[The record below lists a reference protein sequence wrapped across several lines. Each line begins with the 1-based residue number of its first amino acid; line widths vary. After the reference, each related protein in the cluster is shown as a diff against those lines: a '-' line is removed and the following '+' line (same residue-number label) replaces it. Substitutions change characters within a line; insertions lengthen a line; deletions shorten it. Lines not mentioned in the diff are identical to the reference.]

1 MQGRMVKNTKRIL
14 MELLNTHPIKK
25 SDLGFH
31 GNLFGGKLLAW
42 IDAAAAG
49 YSMQLCDSPR
59 MVTVS
64 IDKCYFEKPAR
75 EGQLLKIYGYPSKLG
90 NSSVTLYM
98 EARAH
103 NVYTGNQVVVLKTNI
118 RFVRIDEEGNPI
130 PIGEKGRLR
139 ITRLI
144 EERKTTNEG

>member
-1 MQGRMVKNTKRIL
+1 

-42 IDAAAAG
+42 IDSAAAG

-64 IDKCYFEKPAR
+64 IDKCYFEKPAK
-75 EGQLLKIYGYPSKLG
+75 EGQLLKIYGYPNKLG
-90 NSSVTLYM
+90 NTSLTLYM

-103 NVYTGNQVVVLKTNI
+103 NVYTGNQIVVLKTNI

-130 PIGEKGRLR
+130 PINEKGKNR
-139 ITRLI
+139 IAKLI
-144 EERKTTNEG
+144 ESLNNE

>member
-1 MQGRMVKNTKRIL
+1 
-14 MELLNTHPIKK
+14 MEFLNSHPIKK

-64 IDKCYFEKPAR
+64 IDKCFFEKPAK
-75 EGQLLKIYGYPSKLG
+75 EGQLIKIYGSPSRLG
-90 NSSVTLYM
+90 NTSVTLYM

-103 NVYTGNQVVVLKTNI
+103 NVYTGNQIVILKTNI
-118 RFVRIDEEGNPI
+118 RFVRIDEEGNPV
-130 PIGEKGRLR
+130 PIGEKGRSR
-139 ITRLI
+139 IQKLI
-144 EERKTTNEG
+144 DIRDSEQNDDNS

>member
-1 MQGRMVKNTKRIL
+1 

-64 IDKCYFEKPAR
+64 IDKCFLEKPAK

-90 NSSVTLYM
+90 NTSVTLYM

-103 NVYTGNQVVVLKTNI
+103 NVYTGNQIVVLKTNI

-130 PIGEKGRLR
+130 PINEKGRLR
-139 ITRLI
+139 IAKLI
-144 EERKTTNEG
+144 EQNNLVD